1 MTRRSLTFS
10 ILGAM
15 CALLISTGAA
25 LAALSAV
32 HGYAASVTVDVT
44 PAGGA
49 QIVGGTPGAGPLEAT
64 GGSDSNGGLSSCVPT
79 PDCGLVETGER
90 GASTA
95 GETRGEAFVSSTAT
109 TRNFSA
115 FDGLVTG
122 SLAQAECAV
131 NAAGAATGTTLLTD
145 VAVNGNAVAA
155 SPAVGTTVELL
166 DAAGQPAGHVV
177 FNEQLVNGTQR
188 TVNAIHIRL
197 DAPGGSLGTGD
208 VLLSH
213 VECGSTVAPVE
224 EQPSDTTAPWTSRP
238 SVQVVPNST
247 LGSRVLARITW
258 RAGDEGGSRIARY
271 RVHQRING
279 GAWVRIN
286 SSITTPALN
295 RYFVAGKTRYQLRVQ
310 AVDGAGN
317 VGPWAEGP
325 VVVFPV
331 VQDGSR
337 QIDYAGRWRTQRL
350 AGASG
355 GSATTTRR
363 AGATATMTFRS
374 RSIAVVAPKGPS
386 YESLRISIDG
396 RQVATVSLRAS
407 RPQER
412 VVVYSALWG
421 SWSRHTVK
429 IEAVGAGSLRRVAL
443 DAIVIGG

>member
-32 HGYAASVTVDVT
+32 HGYAASVAVDVT

-49 QIVGGTPGAGPLEAT
+49 QIVGGSPGAGPLEST
-64 GGSDSNGGLSSCVPT
+64 GGSDSNGGLSTCVPT
-79 PDCGLVETGER
+79 PDCGVVETGER

-95 GETRGEAFVSSTAT
+95 GEIRGEAFVSSAAPA
-109 TRNFSA
+109 RSFSS

-122 SLAQAECAV
+122 TLAQAECAV
-131 NAAGAATGTTLLTD
+131 NASGVATGTAALAD
-145 VAVNGNAVAA
+145 VTVNGNAVAA
-155 SPAVGTTVELL
+155 NPAPGTTVDLL
-166 DAAGQPAGHVV
+166 DAAGQLAGHVV
-177 FNEQLVNGTQR
+177 FNEQVVNGSQL
-188 TVNAIHIRL
+188 TVNAVHIKL

-213 VECGSTVAPVE
+213 VECGSTVAPTE
-224 EQPSDTTAPWTSRP
+224 EPSDTTAPWTSRP

-258 RAGDEGGSRIARY
+258 RSGDEGGSGIARY

-286 SSITTPALN
+286 SSIATPALD

-337 QIDYAGRWRTQRL
+337 QIDYDGGWRTQRL

-355 GSATTTRR
+355 GSATMTRR
-363 AGATATMTFRS
+363 GSATATLTFRS
-374 RSIAVVAPKGPS
+374 RSVAVVAPKGPA
-386 YESLRISIDG
+386 YDSLRIWIDG

-412 VVVYSALWG
+412 VVVYSAMWG
-421 SWSRHTVK
+421 AWSQRTVK
-429 IEAVGAGSLRRVAL
+429 VEALGSGSLRRVAI
-443 DAIVIGG
+443 DAFVIGG